1 MKGERLAEIRKDRG
15 LKQRDLSKILSV
27 SETTISGYE
36 NNRNRPGDEIKVSI
50 AKTFDISLDYLL
62 GAVDDEL
69 TLTRE
74 NMIILPKDFPED
86 ARAKLLDYVELIMFR
101 HMHERGY
108 E

>member
-1 MKGERLAEIRKDRG
+1 MKGERLAEVRKDRG

-27 SETTISGYE
+27 SEATISGYE
-36 NNRNRPGDEIKVSI
+36 NNRNRPGDEIKVNI

-69 TLTRE
+69 KLNRE
-74 NMIILPKDFPED
+74 NVIVLPKDFPED
-86 ARAKLLDYVELIMFR
+86 ARAKVLEYVELIMFKYT
-101 HMHERGY
+101 HGRGY